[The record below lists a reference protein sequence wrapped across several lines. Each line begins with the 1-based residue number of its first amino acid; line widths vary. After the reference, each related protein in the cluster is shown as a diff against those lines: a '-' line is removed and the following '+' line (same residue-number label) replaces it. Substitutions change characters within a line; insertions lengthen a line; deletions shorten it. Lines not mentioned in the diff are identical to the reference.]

1 MEVLEV
7 AKDLAFWTKSS
18 SCTDPNQC
26 DSRGALEPQIFF
38 SKILSA
44 LRMGSAS
51 LWIQTLLVTT
61 EWGDMKCLMKS
72 FCDGHQSSFGSIAS
86 GIARASMLGKCSYYF
101 STFIN
106 HLQVLVPTFC
116 SNFLSN
122 FFFLFSPP
130 PPCCFGCPR
139 KLPLPWVAMEKIHQ
153 AMSLRVDNSFAVS
166 LAGAKLPQPSPLPSF
181 SFPVASLGV
190 VQRKPWMVRNWYK
203 FQHLERSKQ
212 CHIDIQL

>member
-1 MEVLEV
+1 
-7 AKDLAFWTKSS
+7 
-18 SCTDPNQC
+18 
-26 DSRGALEPQIFF
+26 
-38 SKILSA
+38 
-44 LRMGSAS
+44 MGSAS
-51 LWIQTLLVTT
+51 MWIQTLFVTT
-61 EWGDMKCLMKS
+61 DLRDIKCVMIS

-130 PPCCFGCPR
+130 LLFWVSK

-166 LAGAKLPQPSPLPSF
+166 LARSQVAATHAAAELQLPRGVPWRRPKEALDGKKLIQIPAFGEVKTMSYWYSIIDNRADTYLLDVWYILIYRYYGRCVLNYVC
-181 SFPVASLGV
+181 VAE
-190 VQRKPWMVRNWYK
+190 K
-203 FQHLERSKQ
+203 
-212 CHIDIQL
+212 